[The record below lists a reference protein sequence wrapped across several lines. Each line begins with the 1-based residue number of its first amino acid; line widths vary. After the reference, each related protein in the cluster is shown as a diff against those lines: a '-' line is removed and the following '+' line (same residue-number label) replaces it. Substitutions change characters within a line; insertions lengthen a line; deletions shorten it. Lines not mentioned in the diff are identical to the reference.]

1 MEVVV
6 LTLAPFSNLLVMHS
20 CMFLNAVH
28 IDVKVKIARHES
40 IFFLS
45 FFWKAL
51 IMIFLCCT
59 YGVTEKEERSFIFEG
74 GGVVV
79 VVLKGVIKNTE
90 NLLDFWF
97 LEKEFTPKMSFL
109 FIFIK
114 SPLFCMLHNFYAP
127 YKKNKPSKLNQNV
140 KIVVKAWVF
149 TL

>member
-1 MEVVV
+1 MMIKIKHMEVVV

-40 IFFLS
+40 IFPLS
-45 FFWKAL
+45 LFFWKAL

-97 LEKEFTPKMSFL
+97 LEEEFTPKMSFL
-109 FIFIK
+109 FFLQNHHFFACYIIF
-114 SPLFCMLHNFYAP
+114 MLHI
-127 YKKNKPSKLNQNV
+127 KK
-140 KIVVKAWVF
+140 
-149 TL
+149 